1 MSKLNV
7 VSLAPRC
14 LGTKTRSRSS
24 MTSWICLHPYWLW
37 AAPMVST
44 NLRRFWRSFRL
55 SSMHLGANQ
64 VNDQPHS
71 RVWLSFDSLS
81 LTHSQIDWFWMVCHW
96 HCHCPGHGVSLTL
109 QILGVETCPF
119 IFALS
124 KPRSWRTDVKD
135 MQEWM
140 TCRSGIARNH
150 VLNRSWMA
158 LYRLG
163 CCTALALQ
171 FQGQPSWAGCFSG
184 WESAMQQHGMT
195 SKCERWSTFGTWL
208 HVGPRPS

>member
-1 MSKLNV
+1 
-7 VSLAPRC
+7 
-14 LGTKTRSRSS
+14 
-24 MTSWICLHPYWLW
+24 
-37 AAPMVST
+37 MVST

-64 VNDQPHS
+64 VNDQSHS
-71 RVWLSFDSLS
+71 RVWLSFDSLLS

-124 KPRSWRTDVKD
+124 KPQSWRTDVKD

-158 LYRLG
+158 LSPIRMLHCLG
-163 CCTALALQ
+163 ASIPRTAILGRVLQRMGIRNAATWDDLQVRALVNFWDLTACWPSPFLAFKLLGKKLEPWP
-171 FQGQPSWAGCFSG
+171 F
-184 WESAMQQHGMT
+184 
-195 SKCERWSTFGTWL
+195 
-208 HVGPRPS
+208 